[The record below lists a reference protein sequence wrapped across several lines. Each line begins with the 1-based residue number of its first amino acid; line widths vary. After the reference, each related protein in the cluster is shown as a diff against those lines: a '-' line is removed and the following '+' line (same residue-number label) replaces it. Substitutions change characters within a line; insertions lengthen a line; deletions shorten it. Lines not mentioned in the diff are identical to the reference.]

1 MSLFKGIIPSALAVS
16 FLGLSACGSVDND
29 PPKLESTFGTVS
41 AMDTLVAV
49 FDKEIDDFDDSL
61 VTSNQPITV
70 VKQKGKKIYIVGA
83 TDTVASIPRFA
94 VSSDYDTLKFA
105 NIKDEDGNKSKL
117 QTVTFSTYAFIDS
130 DEYEYNEKG
139 TCYSNKK
146 PADADVLTDSTG
158 SKFYDGTKTTKT
170 LTVTGI
176 LGGQYSKNCEDDA
189 IRLPNNAFADAGT
202 KASSDIIFLK
212 KRDTVSVQLE
222 IRSADI
228 PLQLAVLGPSKIKAA
243 PDECTDD
250 NQEFFSVDMNGKKKV
265 VAIDTTFGIGDI
277 HECGTTTITDELAY
291 YIQVRYSDELTT
303 SEQRP
308 QAYKLSVTL
317 Q

>member
-1 MSLFKGIIPSALAVS
+1 MSLFKGIVPSALTLS
-16 FLGLSACGSVDND
+16 FLGLVACGSVDND
-29 PPKLESTFGTVS
+29 PPKLESVFGTVS

-49 FDKEIDDFDDSL
+49 FDKSIEDFDDSL

-83 TDTVASIPRFA
+83 TDTLASIPRFA
-94 VSSDYDTLKFA
+94 VDSDYDTLKFA
-105 NIKDEDGNKSKL
+105 SIQDEDGNKSKL
-117 QTVTFSTYAFIDS
+117 QTVTFSTYPFLDS
-130 DEYEYNEKG
+130 DEYEYNKEG

-158 SKFYDGTKTTKT
+158 SKFYNGAKTTKT

-189 IRLPNNAFADAGT
+189 DTYR
-202 KASSDIIFLK
+202 IFLQ
-212 KRDTVSVQLE
+212 KRDTISIQLE
-222 IRSADI
+222 ARSTDI
-228 PLQLAVLGPSKIKAA
+228 PLQLVVLGPSKIGAA
-243 PDECTDD
+243 PAECTDD
-250 NQEFFSVDMNGKKKV
+250 NQEFFTYDMKNQKKV
-265 VAIDTTFGIGDI
+265 APIDTIVGIGDI
-277 HECGTTTITDELAY
+277 HECGTTTITDKLAY
-291 YIQVRYSDELTT
+291 YIQVRYSDGLTT

-317 Q
+317 HPIKK

>member
-189 IRLPNNAFADAGT
+189 DTYR
-202 KASSDIIFLK
+202 IFLK

-250 NQEFFSVDMNGKKKV
+250 NQEFFSVDMNGKKKM

>member
-189 IRLPNNAFADAGT
+189 DTYR
-202 KASSDIIFLK
+202 IFLK

-222 IRSADI
+222 ILSADI

-308 QAYKLSVTL
+308 QAYKLSVNL

>member
-29 PPKLESTFGTVS
+29 PPKLESTFGSVS

-189 IRLPNNAFADAGT
+189 DTYR
-202 KASSDIIFLK
+202 IFLK

-250 NQEFFSVDMNGKKKV
+250 NQEFFSVDMNGKKKM

>member
-94 VSSDYDTLKFA
+94 VNSDYDTLKFA

-189 IRLPNNAFADAGT
+189 DTYR
-202 KASSDIIFLK
+202 IFLK

-250 NQEFFSVDMNGKKKV
+250 NQEFFSVDMNGKKKM

>member
-1 MSLFKGIIPSALAVS
+1 MSLFKGIIPSALAIS

-94 VSSDYDTLKFA
+94 VNSDYDTLKFA
-105 NIKDEDGNKSKL
+105 NIKDEDGNKTKL

-158 SKFYDGTKTTKT
+158 NKFYDGTKTTKT

-189 IRLPNNAFADAGT
+189 DTYR
-202 KASSDIIFLK
+202 IFLK

-222 IRSADI
+222 IRSTDI
-228 PLQLAVLGPSKIKAA
+228 PLQLAVLGPSKIKNA
-243 PDECTDD
+243 PAECTDD
-250 NQEFFSVDMNGKKKV
+250 NQEFFSVDMNGKKKI
-265 VAIDTTFGIGDI
+265 ASIDTTFGIGDI

-291 YIQVRYSDELTT
+291 YIQVRYSDDLTT
-303 SEQRP
+303 AEQRP
-308 QAYKLSVTL
+308 QAYKLSVTF

>member
-94 VSSDYDTLKFA
+94 VNSDYDTLKFA
-105 NIKDEDGNKSKL
+105 NIKDDDGNKSKL

-189 IRLPNNAFADAGT
+189 DTYR
-202 KASSDIIFLK
+202 IFLK

-222 IRSADI
+222 ILSADI

-250 NQEFFSVDMNGKKKV
+250 NQEFFSVDMNGKKKM

>member
-189 IRLPNNAFADAGT
+189 DTYR
-202 KASSDIIFLK
+202 IFLK

-222 IRSADI
+222 ILSADI

-250 NQEFFSVDMNGKKKV
+250 NQEFFSVDMNGKKKM

>member
-83 TDTVASIPRFA
+83 TDTVAGIPRFA

-105 NIKDEDGNKSKL
+105 NIKDDDGNKSKL

-189 IRLPNNAFADAGT
+189 DTYR
-202 KASSDIIFLK
+202 IFLK

>member
-189 IRLPNNAFADAGT
+189 DTYR
-202 KASSDIIFLK
+202 IFLK

-250 NQEFFSVDMNGKKKV
+250 NQEFFSVDMNGKKKI

>member
-1 MSLFKGIIPSALAVS
+1 MSLFKGIISSALAVS

-105 NIKDEDGNKSKL
+105 NIKDDDGNKSKL

-189 IRLPNNAFADAGT
+189 DTYR
-202 KASSDIIFLK
+202 IFLK

-250 NQEFFSVDMNGKKKV
+250 NQEFFSVDMNGKKKM

>member
-1 MSLFKGIIPSALAVS
+1 
-16 FLGLSACGSVDND
+16 
-29 PPKLESTFGTVS
+29 
-41 AMDTLVAV
+41 MDTLVAV

-105 NIKDEDGNKSKL
+105 NIKDDDGNKSKL

-189 IRLPNNAFADAGT
+189 DTYR
-202 KASSDIIFLK
+202 IFLK

-222 IRSADI
+222 ILSADI

-250 NQEFFSVDMNGKKKV
+250 NQEFFSVDMNGKKKM

>member
-189 IRLPNNAFADAGT
+189 DTYR
-202 KASSDIIFLK
+202 IFLK

>member
-105 NIKDEDGNKSKL
+105 NIKDDDGNKSKL

-189 IRLPNNAFADAGT
+189 DTYR
-202 KASSDIIFLK
+202 IFLK

-250 NQEFFSVDMNGKKKV
+250 NQEFFSVDMNGKKKM

>member
-94 VSSDYDTLKFA
+94 VNSDYDTLKFA

-189 IRLPNNAFADAGT
+189 DTYR
-202 KASSDIIFLK
+202 IFLK

-222 IRSADI
+222 ILSADI

-250 NQEFFSVDMNGKKKV
+250 NQEFFSVDMNGKKKM

>member
-61 VTSNQPITV
+61 VTSNQLITV

-189 IRLPNNAFADAGT
+189 DTYR
-202 KASSDIIFLK
+202 IFLK

-250 NQEFFSVDMNGKKKV
+250 NQEFFSVDMNGKKKM

>member
-94 VSSDYDTLKFA
+94 VNSDYDTLKFA
-105 NIKDEDGNKSKL
+105 NIKDDDGNKSKL

-189 IRLPNNAFADAGT
+189 DTYR
-202 KASSDIIFLK
+202 IFLK

-250 NQEFFSVDMNGKKKV
+250 NQEFFSVDMNGKKKM

>member
-1 MSLFKGIIPSALAVS
+1 MNLFKGIIPSALAVS

-94 VSSDYDTLKFA
+94 VNSDYDTLKFA

-189 IRLPNNAFADAGT
+189 DTYR
-202 KASSDIIFLK
+202 IFLK

-250 NQEFFSVDMNGKKKV
+250 NQEFFSVDMNGKKKM

>member
-1 MSLFKGIIPSALAVS
+1 MSLFKGIIPSALVVS

-94 VSSDYDTLKFA
+94 VNSDYDTLKFA

-189 IRLPNNAFADAGT
+189 DTYR
-202 KASSDIIFLK
+202 IFLK

-250 NQEFFSVDMNGKKKV
+250 NQEFFSVDMNGKKKM

>member
-189 IRLPNNAFADAGT
+189 DTYR
-202 KASSDIIFLK
+202 IFLK

-222 IRSADI
+222 ILSADI